1 MDNVKSLPRKAR
13 AARTRAAIIRAAT
26 EEFRS
31 SGYHGTTMAA
41 IAKRARVAVQT
52 VYFVF
57 HTKPA
62 LLTAAFDSAV
72 MGEDDPAAPEETSWW
87 QEGTTTTDGPK
98 AIELFVTN
106 VAEISTRAA
115 VLDRVA
121 LAAATTDPEI
131 VDLIARHES
140 LRTQGFRTYIDTLA
154 ARGLLQDELDPSEAT
169 DVLLTLAGADVF
181 LNFTEGRGWTLQR
194 YVRWTTEALWG
205 LLLRSPAGG
214 PIHPGKTSDASTP
227 KSCRP

>member
-1 MDNVKSLPRKAR
+1 MRSVMGNVKGLSRQAR

-26 EEFRS
+26 EEFRA

-62 LLTAAFDSAV
+62 LLTAAIDSAV
-72 MGEDDPAAPEETSWW
+72 MGEDEPAPPEQTSWW
-87 QEGTTTTDGPK
+87 QAATTTSDGRE

-106 VAEISTRAA
+106 VAEISTRSA

-121 LAAATTDPEI
+121 VAAATTDPEI
-131 VDLIARHES
+131 VDLIAHYES
-140 LRTQGFRTYIDTLA
+140 MRTKGFRTYIDTLVS
-154 ARGLLQDELDPSEAT
+154 RGLLREELDPAEAT

-194 YVRWTTEALWG
+194 YVAWTSEALCN
-205 LLLRSPAGG
+205 LLLCSR
-214 PIHPGKTSDASTP
+214 T
-227 KSCRP
+227 R